1 MPHLQFV
8 GKVHSVELQFQKPQP
23 SQLIGFE
30 VFSFVESEDKFYR
43 LRDFVDEYL
52 SVADF
57 VAALD
62 LVHGLC

>member
-8 GKVHSVELQFQKPQP
+8 GKVHSVELQFQKSQFL
-23 SQLIGFE
+23 QLIDFE
-30 VFSFVESEDKFYR
+30 VFSFVESENELYR